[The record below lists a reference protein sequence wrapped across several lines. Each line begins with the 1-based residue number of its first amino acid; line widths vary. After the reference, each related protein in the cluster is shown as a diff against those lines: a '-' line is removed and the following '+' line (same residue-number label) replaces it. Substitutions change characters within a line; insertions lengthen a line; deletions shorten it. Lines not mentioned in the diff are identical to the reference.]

1 MYKQMFVYAAGKPLL
16 VTLRNYTKA
25 DIEGMIAIQKES
37 FPPPFP
43 PELWWNEAQ
52 LREHAQRFPEGAL
65 CAEVDGQLI
74 GSMTALLVGH
84 EAVSSTH
91 SWEQITDS
99 GYIRNHNPEGDTL
112 YVVDLCV
119 IPAYRQYGIGKWLML
134 TMYEVVV
141 HLHLT
146 RLLGGGRMPGYKRYA
161 DQLTAQ
167 EYLER
172 IISGELKDPVLSFLL
187 RCGRMPV
194 GVAEHYLEDEDSC
207 DYAAL
212 MEWRNP
218 FIGQQTI

>member
-1 MYKQMFVYAAGKPLL
+1 MNKRMYVYAAGKPVL
-16 VTLRNYTKA
+16 VTIRNYTLT

-43 PELWWNEAQ
+43 PELWWNEEQ
-52 LREHAQRFPEGAL
+52 LREHVQRFPQGAL

-74 GSMTALLVGH
+74 GSMTGLLVDR
-84 EAVSSTH
+84 EAASGTH

-99 GYIRNHNPEGDTL
+99 GYIRNHNPMGDTL

-119 IPAYRQYGIGKWLML
+119 IPQYRQYGIGKWLML
-134 TMYEVVV
+134 TMCEVVV
-141 HLHLT
+141 HLQLT

-172 IISGELKDPVLSFLL
+172 ITSGELKDPVLSFLL

-194 GVAEHYLEDEDSC
+194 GVAAHYLEDEDSC
-207 DYAAL
+207 HYAAL

-218 FIGQQTI
+218 FLEQHSI